1 MRLFKVTGLVL
12 LVLSMQVPTWVLG
25 AEGTAEL
32 YQVSTLDTLLT
43 GDYTG
48 SVPVKTLLEH
58 GDTGIGTFQDLDGE
72 MVMLEHA
79 VYQIKSDGKV
89 YAVAPEARVPY
100 AMVGR
105 FTPTVSISV
114 TEPLSEKQVGELLE
128 AKLPKATHYFL
139 VKIVGEFS
147 RVKARSV
154 PRQEQPYPPLETVIP
169 KQSVFEFNG
178 ISGTLVGW
186 RSPQFLKSVSGAGNH
201 FHFMNKAK
209 TAGGHALEYV
219 VSKGVIDVQELSELH
234 LVLPERGKVYAPV
247 AAEGPKQP

>member
-12 LVLSMQVPTWVLG
+12 LVLSAQVPTWAFG
-25 AEGTAEL
+25 TEGTAEL

-43 GDYTG
+43 GDYNG
-48 SVPVKTLLEH
+48 SVPVQTLLEH

-89 YAVAPEARVPY
+89 YGVAPEARVPY

-105 FTPTVSISV
+105 FTPTVSIPV
-114 TEPLSEKQVGELLE
+114 TEPLTEKQVGELLE
-128 AKLPKATHYFL
+128 GKLSKATHYFL
-139 VKIVGEFS
+139 IKITGEFG
-147 RVKARSV
+147 RMKARSV
-154 PRQEQPYPPLETVIP
+154 PRQAKPYPPLETVIP

-178 ISGTLVGW
+178 VAGTLVGW

-201 FHFMNKAK
+201 FHFMNKDK

-219 VSKGVIDVQELSELH
+219 LTKGVIEVQELSEMH
-234 LVLPERGKVYAPV
+234 LVLPEQGKVYAPV
-247 AAEGPKQP
+247 TAEGPKQP